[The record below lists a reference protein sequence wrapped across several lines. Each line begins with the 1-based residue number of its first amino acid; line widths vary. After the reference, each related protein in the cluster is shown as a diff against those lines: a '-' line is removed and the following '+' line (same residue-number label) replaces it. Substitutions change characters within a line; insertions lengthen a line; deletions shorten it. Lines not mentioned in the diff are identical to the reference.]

1 MTDIKHY
8 HVNIADE
15 KNRINALIEE
25 CTYDVYGVPHIDM
38 NEFSERLIRE
48 SVYHTQVS
56 IDCGLPVE
64 EYVLHQFGVE

>member
-25 CTYDVYGVPHIDM
+25 CVYDVYGVPHIDM
-38 NEFSERLIRE
+38 NEFCERLIRE
-48 SVYHTQVS
+48 VMEHTQLAIAS
-56 IDCGLPVE
+56 DLPVE
-64 EYVLHQFGVE
+64 GYVLHKFGV